1 MALTFLQIQLPGEAN
16 SAAMP
21 AATASMA
28 EPTQE
33 TLSIMDLMLS
43 GGIGGQIIMLL
54 MVLLSIAM
62 VYIFVNRMG
71 AIKRANKID
80 PQFMKD
86 IKDHVA
92 SGNVQSAIN
101 LCERSDSP
109 VARMILK
116 GLTRIGKPLQDISAS
131 IENQGKL
138 EIQRL
143 ERNLPYLATIAGGA
157 PMLGLLGTVIGM
169 ILAFQEMANAGGG
182 VQIEMLA
189 EGIYVAMT
197 TTAAGLVVGIFAYFG
212 YNFLVTRV
220 ESVIY
225 KMETSCTAI
234 LHLLDE
240 PACFSAHES

>member
-1 MALTFLQIQLPGEAN
+1 MTFLQIELPGETAT
-16 SAAMP
+16 SVP
-21 AATASMA
+21 AQAVEAT
-28 EPTQE
+28 TQK
-33 TLSIMDLMLS
+33 TMSVLDLMVS
-43 GGIGGQIIMLL
+43 GGLGGQIIMGL

-62 VYIFVNRMG
+62 VYIFVNRMS

-169 ILAFQEMANAGGG
+169 ILAFKEMANAGGG
-182 VQIEMLA
+182 VQIDMLA

-225 KMETSCTAI
+225 KMETSSTEF
-234 LHLLDE
+234 LDLLDE
-240 PACFSAHES
+240 PV

>member
-1 MALTFLQIQLPGEAN
+1 MTFLQIELPGET
-16 SAAMP
+16 AAAAP
-21 AATASMA
+21 AQAVEAT
-28 EPTQE
+28 TQK
-33 TLSIMDLMLS
+33 TMSILDLMVS
-43 GGIGGQIIMLL
+43 GGLGGQIIMGL

-62 VYIFVNRMG
+62 VYIFVNRMS

-169 ILAFQEMANAGGG
+169 ILAFKEMANAGGG
-182 VQIEMLA
+182 VQIYMLA

-225 KMETSCTAI
+225 KMETSSTEF
-234 LHLLDE
+234 LDLLDE
-240 PACFSAHES
+240 PV

>member
-1 MALTFLQIQLPGEAN
+1 LILQIELPGEAS

-21 AATASMA
+21 AATATVS

-169 ILAFQEMANAGGG
+169 ILAFKEMANAGGG
-182 VQIEMLA
+182 VQIDMLA

-225 KMETSCTAI
+225 KMETSSTEF
-234 LHLLDE
+234 LDLLDE
-240 PACFSAHES
+240 PV

>member
-1 MALTFLQIQLPGEAN
+1 MFFLQSPQSGIEVADAAN
-16 SAAMP
+16 GAP
-21 AATASMA
+21 
-28 EPTQE
+28 E
-33 TLSIMDLMLS
+33 TTEKTMSILELITS
-43 GGIGGQIIMLL
+43 GGLGGQIIMVL
-54 MVLLSIAM
+54 MVALSVAM
-62 VYIFVNRMG
+62 VYIFVNRLS
-71 AIKRANKID
+71 AVKRANKID

-92 SGNVQSAIN
+92 NGNVQSAIN

-109 VARMILK
+109 VARMIHK

-169 ILAFQEMANAGGG
+169 ILSFQDMATSGADRSG
-182 VQIEMLA
+182 LA
-189 EGIYVAMT
+189 EGIYVALT
-197 TTAAGLVVGIFAYFG
+197 TTAAGLVVGIIAYFG
-212 YNFLVTRV
+212 YNYLVSRI

-225 KMETSCTAI
+225 HMESSSTEF
-234 LHLLDE
+234 LDMLDE
-240 PACFSAHES
+240 PV

>member
-1 MALTFLQIQLPGEAN
+1 MALTFLQIELPGEAT

-33 TLSIMDLMLS
+33 TLSILDLMLS

-169 ILAFQEMANAGGG
+169 ILAFKEMANAGGG

-225 KMETSCTAI
+225 KMETSSTEF
-234 LHLLDE
+234 LDLLDE
-240 PACFSAHES
+240 PV

>member
-1 MALTFLQIQLPGEAN
+1 MALTFLQIELPGEAT

-54 MVLLSIAM
+54 MMLLSIAM

-169 ILAFQEMANAGGG
+169 ILAFKEMANAGGG

-225 KMETSCTAI
+225 KMETSSTEF
-234 LHLLDE
+234 LDLLDE
-240 PACFSAHES
+240 PV

>member
-1 MALTFLQIQLPGEAN
+1 MFFLQSPQSGINVADTAN
-16 SAAMP
+16 G
-21 AATASMA
+21 AS
-28 EPTQE
+28 E
-33 TLSIMDLMLS
+33 TTDKTMSILELITS
-43 GGIGGQIIMLL
+43 GGLGGQIIMVF
-54 MVLLSIAM
+54 MVALSIAM
-62 VYIFVNRMG
+62 VYIFVNRLS
-71 AIKRANKID
+71 AVKRANKID

-92 SGNVQSAIN
+92 NGNVQSAIN

-109 VARMILK
+109 VARMIHK

-182 VQIEMLA
+182 VQIDMLA
-189 EGIYVAMT
+189 EGIYVAMS

-212 YNFLVTRV
+212 YNFIVTRV

-225 KMETSCTAI
+225 KMETSSTEF
-234 LHLLDE
+234 LDLLDE
-240 PACFSAHES
+240 PV

>member
-1 MALTFLQIQLPGEAN
+1 MV
-16 SAAMP
+16 
-21 AATASMA
+21 
-28 EPTQE
+28 
-33 TLSIMDLMLS
+33 S
-43 GGIGGQIIMLL
+43 GGLGGQIIMGL

-62 VYIFVNRMG
+62 VYIFVNRMS

-169 ILAFQEMANAGGG
+169 ILAFKEMANAGGG
-182 VQIEMLA
+182 VQIDMLA

-225 KMETSCTAI
+225 KMETSSTEF
-234 LHLLDE
+234 LDLLDE
-240 PACFSAHES
+240 PV

>member
-1 MALTFLQIQLPGEAN
+1 
-16 SAAMP
+16 
-21 AATASMA
+21 
-28 EPTQE
+28 
-33 TLSIMDLMLS
+33 MDLMLS

-182 VQIEMLA
+182 VQIDMLA

-225 KMETSCTAI
+225 KMETSSTEF
-234 LHLLDE
+234 LDLLDE
-240 PACFSAHES
+240 PV

>member
-1 MALTFLQIQLPGEAN
+1 MTFLQIELPGET
-16 SAAMP
+16 AAAAP
-21 AATASMA
+21 AQAVEAT
-28 EPTQE
+28 TQK
-33 TLSIMDLMLS
+33 TMSILDLMVS
-43 GGIGGQIIMLL
+43 GGLGGQIIMGL

-62 VYIFVNRMG
+62 VYIFVNRMS

-80 PQFMKD
+80 PPFMKD

-169 ILAFQEMANAGGG
+169 ILAFKEMANAGGG
-182 VQIEMLA
+182 VQIDMLA

-225 KMETSCTAI
+225 KMETSSTEF
-234 LHLLDE
+234 LDLLDE
-240 PACFSAHES
+240 PV

>member
-1 MALTFLQIQLPGEAN
+1 MFFLQSPQSGIEVADAAN
-16 SAAMP
+16 GAP
-21 AATASMA
+21 
-28 EPTQE
+28 E
-33 TLSIMDLMLS
+33 TTEKTMSILELITS
-43 GGIGGQIIMLL
+43 GGLGGQIIMVL
-54 MVLLSIAM
+54 MVALSIAM
-62 VYIFVNRMG
+62 VYIFVNRLS
-71 AIKRANKID
+71 AVKRANKID

-92 SGNVQSAIN
+92 NGNVQSAIN

-109 VARMILK
+109 VARMIHK

-169 ILAFQEMANAGGG
+169 ILSFEDMATSGADRSG
-182 VQIEMLA
+182 LA
-189 EGIYVAMT
+189 EGIYVALT
-197 TTAAGLVVGIFAYFG
+197 TTAAGLVVGIIAYFG
-212 YNFLVTRV
+212 YNYLVSRI

-225 KMETSCTAI
+225 HMESSSTEF
-234 LHLLDE
+234 LDMLDE
-240 PACFSAHES
+240 PV

>member
-1 MALTFLQIQLPGEAN
+1 L
-16 SAAMP
+16 
-21 AATASMA
+21 
-28 EPTQE
+28 
-33 TLSIMDLMLS
+33 DLMVS
-43 GGIGGQIIMLL
+43 GGLGGQIIMGL

-62 VYIFVNRMG
+62 VYIFVNRMS

-169 ILAFQEMANAGGG
+169 ILAFKEMANAGGG
-182 VQIEMLA
+182 VQIDMLA

-225 KMETSCTAI
+225 KMETSSTEF
-234 LHLLDE
+234 LDLLDE
-240 PACFSAHES
+240 PV

>member
-1 MALTFLQIQLPGEAN
+1 MAMTFLQIELPGEAS

-21 AATASMA
+21 AVTAAVS

-169 ILAFQEMANAGGG
+169 ILAFKEMANAGGG
-182 VQIEMLA
+182 VQIDMLA

-225 KMETSCTAI
+225 KMETSSTEF
-234 LHLLDE
+234 LDLLDE
-240 PACFSAHES
+240 PV

>member
-1 MALTFLQIQLPGEAN
+1 MAMTFLQIELPGEAS

-21 AATASMA
+21 AATAAVS

-101 LCERSDSP
+101 LCERSDST

-169 ILAFQEMANAGGG
+169 ILAFKEMANAGGG
-182 VQIEMLA
+182 VQIDMLA

-225 KMETSCTAI
+225 KMETSSTEF
-234 LHLLDE
+234 LDLLDE
-240 PACFSAHES
+240 PV

>member
-1 MALTFLQIQLPGEAN
+1 MFFLQVSETAN
-16 SAAMP
+16 QISD
-21 AATASMA
+21 TTKASQDNGDKTM
-28 EPTQE
+28 
-33 TLSIMDLMLS
+33 SILELITS
-43 GGIGGQIIMLL
+43 GGLGGQIIMVL
-54 MVLLSIAM
+54 MIALSIAM
-62 VYIFVNRMG
+62 VYIFVNRLS
-71 AIKRANKID
+71 AVKRANKID

-92 SGNVQSAIN
+92 NGNVQSAIN

-109 VARMILK
+109 VARMIHK

-169 ILAFQEMANAGGG
+169 ILSFQDMATSGADRSG
-182 VQIEMLA
+182 LA
-189 EGIYVAMT
+189 EGIYVALT
-197 TTAAGLVVGIFAYFG
+197 TTAAGLVVGIIAYFG
-212 YNFLVTRV
+212 YNYLVSRI

-225 KMETSCTAI
+225 HMESSSTEF
-234 LHLLDE
+234 LDMLDE
-240 PACFSAHES
+240 PV

>member
-1 MALTFLQIQLPGEAN
+1 MALTFLQIELPGEAN

-54 MVLLSIAM
+54 MVLLYIAM

-71 AIKRANKID
+71 AIKRANNID

-92 SGNVQSAIN
+92 SGNVQPAIN

-182 VQIEMLA
+182 VQIDMLA

-225 KMETSCTAI
+225 KMETSSTEF
-234 LHLLDE
+234 LDLLDE
-240 PACFSAHES
+240 PV

>member
-1 MALTFLQIQLPGEAN
+1 MAMTFLQIELPGEAS

-21 AATASMA
+21 AATAA
-28 EPTQE
+28 VYEPTQE

-80 PQFMKD
+80 PQLMKD

-169 ILAFQEMANAGGG
+169 ILAFKEMANAGGG
-182 VQIEMLA
+182 VQIDMLA

-225 KMETSCTAI
+225 KMETSSTEF
-234 LHLLDE
+234 LDLLDE
-240 PACFSAHES
+240 PV

>member
-1 MALTFLQIQLPGEAN
+1 MALTFLQIELPGEAT

-33 TLSIMDLMLS
+33 TLSIRDLMLS

-225 KMETSCTAI
+225 KMETSSTEF
-234 LHLLDE
+234 LDLLDE
-240 PACFSAHES
+240 PV

>member
-1 MALTFLQIQLPGEAN
+1 MTFLQIELPGETV
-16 SAAMP
+16 
-21 AATASMA
+21 AATPAQA
-28 EPTQE
+28 VEATTQK
-33 TLSIMDLMLS
+33 TISVLDLMVS
-43 GGIGGQIIMLL
+43 GGLGGQIIMGL

-62 VYIFVNRMG
+62 VYIFVNRMS

-169 ILAFQEMANAGGG
+169 ILAFKEMANAGGG
-182 VQIEMLA
+182 VQIDMLA

-225 KMETSCTAI
+225 KMETSSTEF
-234 LHLLDE
+234 LDLLDE
-240 PACFSAHES
+240 PV

>member
-1 MALTFLQIQLPGEAN
+1 MFFLQSPQSGIEVADAAN
-16 SAAMP
+16 GAP
-21 AATASMA
+21 
-28 EPTQE
+28 E
-33 TLSIMDLMLS
+33 TTEKTMSILELITS
-43 GGIGGQIIMLL
+43 GGLGGQIIMVL
-54 MVLLSIAM
+54 MVALSVAM
-62 VYIFVNRMG
+62 VYIFVNRLS
-71 AIKRANKID
+71 AVKRANKID

-92 SGNVQSAIN
+92 NGNVQSAIN

-109 VARMILK
+109 VARMIHK

-182 VQIEMLA
+182 VQIDMLA
-189 EGIYVAMT
+189 EGIYVAMS

-212 YNFLVTRV
+212 YNFIVTRV

-225 KMETSCTAI
+225 KMETSSTEF
-234 LHLLDE
+234 LDLLDE
-240 PACFSAHES
+240 PV

>member
-1 MALTFLQIQLPGEAN
+1 MFFLQVSETAN
-16 SAAMP
+16 QISD
-21 AATASMA
+21 TTKASQDNGDKTM
-28 EPTQE
+28 
-33 TLSIMDLMLS
+33 SILELITS
-43 GGIGGQIIMLL
+43 GGLGGQIIMVL
-54 MVLLSIAM
+54 MIALSIAM
-62 VYIFVNRMG
+62 VYIFVNRLS
-71 AIKRANKID
+71 AVKRANKID

-92 SGNVQSAIN
+92 NGNVQSAIN

-109 VARMILK
+109 VARMIHK

-169 ILAFQEMANAGGG
+169 ILSFEDMATSGADRSG
-182 VQIEMLA
+182 LA
-189 EGIYVAMT
+189 EGIYVALT
-197 TTAAGLVVGIFAYFG
+197 TTAAGLVVGIIAYFG
-212 YNFLVTRV
+212 YNYLVSRI

-225 KMETSCTAI
+225 HMESSSTEF
-234 LHLLDE
+234 LDMLDE
-240 PACFSAHES
+240 PV

>member
-1 MALTFLQIQLPGEAN
+1 MAMTFLQIELPGEAS

-21 AATASMA
+21 AATAAVS

-225 KMETSCTAI
+225 KMETSSTEF
-234 LHLLDE
+234 LDLLDE
-240 PACFSAHES
+240 PV

>member
-1 MALTFLQIQLPGEAN
+1 MALTFLQIELPGEAN

-80 PQFMKD
+80 PQLMKD

-182 VQIEMLA
+182 VQIDMLA

-225 KMETSCTAI
+225 KMETSSTEF
-234 LHLLDE
+234 LDLFDE
-240 PACFSAHES
+240 PV

>member
-1 MALTFLQIQLPGEAN
+1 MSMSFLQIELPGDAA
-16 SAAMP
+16 AAMP
-21 AATASMA
+21 AEAT
-28 EPTQE
+28 PNQE

-43 GGIGGQIIMLL
+43 GGIGGQIIMTL

-62 VYIFVNRMG
+62 VYIFVSRMG

-169 ILAFQEMANAGGG
+169 ILAFKEMANAGGG
-182 VQIEMLA
+182 VQIDMLA

-225 KMETSCTAI
+225 KMETSSTEF
-234 LHLLDE
+234 LDLLDE
-240 PACFSAHES
+240 PV

>member
-1 MALTFLQIQLPGEAN
+1 MTFLQIELPGET
-16 SAAMP
+16 AAAAP
-21 AATASMA
+21 AQAVEAT
-28 EPTQE
+28 TQK
-33 TLSIMDLMLS
+33 TMSILDLMVS
-43 GGIGGQIIMLL
+43 GGLGGQIIMGL

-62 VYIFVNRMG
+62 VYIFVNRMS

-109 VARMILK
+109 VARMIMK

-169 ILAFQEMANAGGG
+169 ILAFKEMANAGGG
-182 VQIEMLA
+182 VQIDMLA

-225 KMETSCTAI
+225 KMETSSTEF
-234 LHLLDE
+234 LDLLDE
-240 PACFSAHES
+240 PV